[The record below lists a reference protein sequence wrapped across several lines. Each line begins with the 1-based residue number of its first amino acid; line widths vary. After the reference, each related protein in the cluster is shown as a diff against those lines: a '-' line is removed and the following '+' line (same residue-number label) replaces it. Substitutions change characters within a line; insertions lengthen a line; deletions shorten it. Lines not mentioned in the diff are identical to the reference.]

1 MKARAGHATRPFET
15 SRLLFIDSRRVIV
28 DQPARDGIR
37 PGGLRQ
43 RFVGPERAHSGN
55 AWTPVI
61 SWAPKRIVATANS
74 PLNPVVNL
82 VLSMTAPCN
91 S

>member
-1 MKARAGHATRPFET
+1 
-15 SRLLFIDSRRVIV
+15 
-28 DQPARDGIR
+28 
-37 PGGLRQ
+37 LRQ
-43 RFVGPERAHSGN
+43 RFVGPERVHSGN

-61 SWAPKRIVATANS
+61 NWAPNRIVATANS

-91 S
+91 C